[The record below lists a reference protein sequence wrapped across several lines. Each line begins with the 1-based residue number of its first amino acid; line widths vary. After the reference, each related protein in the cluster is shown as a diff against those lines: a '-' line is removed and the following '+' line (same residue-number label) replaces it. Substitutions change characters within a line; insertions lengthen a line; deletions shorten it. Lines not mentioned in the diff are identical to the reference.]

1 LKLIKENTFGYE
13 TLYETLQYLPGSKKK
28 TGRSTAL
35 ISTSSADRG
44 NLLEKY
50 SHAFQNLAS
59 LERQLKKFTTTEE
72 VMGLF
77 SNSLKRVLTLKEAA
91 IFYFDE
97 SGAILTPVV
106 KTTAPVSTHFIN
118 TANKAGILDW
128 IFDSGR
134 PTVVPEFDNFKAS
147 GARLSYLLIPIID
160 DKKKKGILSIL
171 TPQPAFAVNSIED
184 QLIEIMLSLVFAK
197 LESFRRR
204 EEMQSAYNE
213 LQVYQSKLS
222 NDFKLSAIG
231 ELTTGILED
240 ILSPLQVIMSYTD
253 FLSNDTNVDDK
264 ISAAI
269 KSQVKK
275 VEAVV
280 ERLVKFASLE
290 DGKFKL
296 QPCNLNR
303 LIQEYHKV
311 IATTLRN
318 DNYEC
323 IIDFENDIPSI
334 LSSPNYIYQL
344 LTNLFGLIKSSK
356 SGGGILIQTKYVNE
370 KVLVKIITTDHNP
383 MLNNS
388 AAKGKEDINLQ
399 IISNL
404 MRKHEG
410 YVQTDSSPKAGSVV
424 VLSFPLK
431 RKIRG

>member
-1 LKLIKENTFGYE
+1 MKLIKENTFGYE
-13 TLYETLQYLPGSKKK
+13 TLYETLQYVPGSKKK

>member
-1 LKLIKENTFGYE
+1 MKLIKENTFGYE

-28 TGRSTAL
+28 TGRSAAL
-35 ISTSSADRG
+35 ISTSSADKG

-97 SGAILTPVV
+97 SGTNLTPVI

-134 PTVVPEFDNFKAS
+134 PTVVPEFDNYKAS
-147 GARLSYLLIPIID
+147 GAKLSYLLIPIID

-184 QLIEIMLSLVFAK
+184 QLIEIMLSLVYAK

-204 EEMQSAYNE
+204 EEIQTAYNE

-280 ERLVKFASLE
+280 ERLVKFSSLE
-290 DGKFKL
+290 DGKF
-296 QPCNLNR
+296 
-303 LIQEYHKV
+303 
-311 IATTLRN
+311 
-318 DNYEC
+318 
-323 IIDFENDIPSI
+323 
-334 LSSPNYIYQL
+334 
-344 LTNLFGLIKSSK
+344 
-356 SGGGILIQTKYVNE
+356 
-370 KVLVKIITTDHNP
+370 
-383 MLNNS
+383 
-388 AAKGKEDINLQ
+388 
-399 IISNL
+399 
-404 MRKHEG
+404 
-410 YVQTDSSPKAGSVV
+410 
-424 VLSFPLK
+424 
-431 RKIRG
+431 